1 MGALFGKSSKKT
13 APSRITDQDKAVLV
27 CRRYLRHPM
36 TLANHSKTLPFQ
48 QLKQQRDR
56 LKQYQKRIE
65 LQLENDRLMARKC
78 LQQGRKDRAKLLLRK
93 KKYQESLLINADK
106 QLENLEKLATDLEF
120 AQVEMKVLDGLKAG
134 NAALKKVHEM
144 LDIDE
149 VERIMDETREGIEKQ
164 QEIDAILT
172 DVLTTQD
179 EEDVLAELDALE
191 AEEDQEK
198 AAQLPDV
205 PTEDLPAA
213 AAADSESLDDSPEKT
228 KAISSKPKKILVE
241 A

>member
-1 MGALFGKSSKKT
+1 MGALFGKTSKKT
-13 APSRITDQDKAVLV
+13 APSRITDQDKAVL
-27 CRRYLRHPM
+27 
-36 TLANHSKTLPFQ
+36 

-65 LQLENDRLMARKC
+65 TQLENDRLLARKC

-93 KKYQESLLINADK
+93 KKYQESLLTNADK
-106 QLENLEKLATDLEF
+106 QLENLEKLAADIEF

-191 AEEDQEK
+191 AEEEQQK
-198 AAQLPDV
+198 GVQLPEV
-205 PTEDLPAA
+205 PTEDLPIPAE
-213 AAADSESLDDSPEKT
+213 SEAIEEPEKT
-228 KAISSKPKKILVE
+228 KATSSKPKKVLVE

>member
-13 APSRITDQDKAVLV
+13 APSRITDQDKAVL
-27 CRRYLRHPM
+27 
-36 TLANHSKTLPFQ
+36 

-65 LQLENDRLMARKC
+65 LQLENDRLLARKC
-78 LQQGRKDRAKLLLRK
+78 LQQGRKDRAKSLLRK
-93 KKYQESLLINADK
+93 KKYQESLLTNADK
-106 QLENLEKLATDLEF
+106 QLENLEKLAADLEF

-134 NAALKKVHEM
+134 NAALKKVHDL
-144 LDIDE
+144 LDINE

-172 DVLTTQD
+172 DVLTEQD

-191 AEEDQEK
+191 AEEDRQK
-198 AAQLPDV
+198 TAQLPDV
-205 PTEDLPAA
+205 PTEDLPVPAENEPET
-213 AAADSESLDDSPEKT
+213 SEEPEKT
-228 KAISSKPKKILVE
+228 KAISSKPKKVLVE

>member
-13 APSRITDQDKAVLV
+13 APSRITDHDKAVL
-27 CRRYLRHPM
+27 
-36 TLANHSKTLPFQ
+36 

-65 LQLENDRLMARKC
+65 LQLENDRLLAKKC

-93 KKYQESLLINADK
+93 KKYQESLLSNTDN
-106 QLENLEKLATDLEF
+106 QLENLEKMASDLEF
-120 AQVEMKVLDGLKAG
+120 AQVELKVLDGLKQG
-134 NAALKKVHEM
+134 NAALKKVHDM
-144 LDIDE
+144 LDINE
-149 VERIMDETREGIEKQ
+149 VEKIMDETREGIEKQ

-172 DVLTTQD
+172 DVLTPAD

-191 AEEDQEK
+191 AEDELQQR
-198 AAQLPDV
+198 AQLPDV
-205 PTEDLPAA
+205 PSDELPTR
-213 AAADSESLDDSPEKT
+213 EQEEQQEEIET
-228 KAISSKPKKILVE
+228 KAKSTPRKVLVE

>member
-13 APSRITDQDKAVLV
+13 APSRITEHDKAVL
-27 CRRYLRHPM
+27 
-36 TLANHSKTLPFQ
+36 

-65 LQLENDRLMARKC
+65 LQLENDRLLAKKC

-93 KKYQESLLINADK
+93 KKYQESLLTNADK
-106 QLENLEKLATDLEF
+106 QLENLEKLASDLEF
-120 AQVEMKVLDGLKAG
+120 AQVEMKVLDGLKQG
-134 NAALKKVHEM
+134 NAALKKVHDM
-144 LDIDE
+144 LSIDE

-191 AEEDQEK
+191 AEEQNVRLPEVPSDELPVKATEEEVEDDQEQEPEK
-198 AAQLPDV
+198 AA
-205 PTEDLPAA
+205 TKA
-213 AAADSESLDDSPEKT
+213 SKT
-228 KAISSKPKKILVE
+228 KAKKILVE

>member
-13 APSRITDQDKAVLV
+13 APSRITDHDKAVL
-27 CRRYLRHPM
+27 
-36 TLANHSKTLPFQ
+36 

-65 LQLENDRLMARKC
+65 LQLENDRLLAKKC

-93 KKYQESLLINADK
+93 KKYQESLLTNADK
-106 QLENLEKLATDLEF
+106 QLENLEKLAADLEF
-120 AQVEMKVLDGLKAG
+120 AQVEMKVLDGLKQG
-134 NAALKKVHEM
+134 NAALKKVHDM
-144 LDIDE
+144 LDINE
-149 VERIMDETREGIEKQ
+149 VEKIMDETREGIEKQ

-191 AEEDQEK
+191 AEEQAVD
-198 AAQLPDV
+198 LPSV
-205 PTEDLPAA
+205 PSEDLPAA
-213 AAADSESLDDSPEKT
+213 AEAEAESEEEEQQT
-228 KAISSKPKKILVE
+228 KAAKTATKAKKVLVE

>member
-13 APSRITDQDKAVLV
+13 APSRITEHDKAVL
-27 CRRYLRHPM
+27 
-36 TLANHSKTLPFQ
+36 

-65 LQLENDRLMARKC
+65 LQLENDRLLAKKC

-93 KKYQESLLINADK
+93 KKYQESLLTNADK
-106 QLENLEKLATDLEF
+106 QLENLEKLASDLEF
-120 AQVEMKVLDGLKAG
+120 AQVEMKVLDGLKQG
-134 NAALKKVHEM
+134 NAALKKVHDM
-144 LDIDE
+144 LSIDE

-191 AEEDQEK
+191 AEEQNVQLPEVPSDELPAKATEEEVEDDQEQEPEK
-198 AAQLPDV
+198 AA
-205 PTEDLPAA
+205 TKA
-213 AAADSESLDDSPEKT
+213 SKT
-228 KAISSKPKKILVE
+228 KAKKILVE

>member
-1 MGALFGKSSKKT
+1 MGALFGKNSKKT
-13 APSRITDQDKAVLV
+13 APSRITDHDKAVL
-27 CRRYLRHPM
+27 
-36 TLANHSKTLPFQ
+36 

-65 LQLENDRLMARKC
+65 LQLENDRLLAKKC

-93 KKYQESLLINADK
+93 KKYQESLLTNADK
-106 QLENLEKLATDLEF
+106 QLDNLEKLAADLEF
-120 AQVEMKVLDGLKAG
+120 AQVEMKVLDGLKQG

-144 LDIDE
+144 LDINE

-172 DVLTTQD
+172 DVLTPQD

-191 AEEDQEK
+191 AEEDGV
-198 AAQLPDV
+198 QLPEV
-205 PTEDLPAA
+205 PTEVLPPVDDEAA
-213 AAADSESLDDSPEKT
+213 AEEKAET
-228 KAISSKPKKILVE
+228 KAISSKTKKVLVE

>member
-13 APSRITDQDKAVLV
+13 GPSRITDHDKAVL
-27 CRRYLRHPM
+27 
-36 TLANHSKTLPFQ
+36 

-65 LQLENDRLMARKC
+65 LQLENDRLLAKKC

-93 KKYQESLLINADK
+93 KKYQESLLTNADK
-106 QLENLEKLATDLEF
+106 QLDNLEKLAADLEF
-120 AQVEMKVLDGLKAG
+120 AQVEMKVLDGLKQG

-144 LDIDE
+144 LDINE

-172 DVLTTQD
+172 DVLTPQD

-191 AEEDQEK
+191 AEEDGV
-198 AAQLPDV
+198 QLPEV
-205 PTEDLPAA
+205 PTEVLPPVDDDEAA
-213 AAADSESLDDSPEKT
+213 AEEKAET
-228 KAISSKPKKILVE
+228 KAIASKTKKVLVE

>member
-1 MGALFGKSSKKT
+1 MGALFGKSRKSV
-13 APSRITDQDKAVLV
+13 PSRVTDQDKAVL
-27 CRRYLRHPM
+27 
-36 TLANHSKTLPFQ
+36 

-65 LQLENDRLMARKC
+65 LQLENDRLLAKKC

-106 QLENLEKLATDLEF
+106 QLENLEKLASDLEF
-120 AQVEMKVLDGLKAG
+120 AQVELKVLDGLKQG
-134 NAALKKVHEM
+134 NAALKKVHDM
-144 LDIDE
+144 LDINE
-149 VERIMDETREGIEKQ
+149 VEKIMDETREGIEKQ

-191 AEEDQEK
+191 AEEQR
-198 AAQLPDV
+198 AQLPDV
-205 PTEDLPAA
+205 PSEELPIPDNNEVEVE
-213 AAADSESLDDSPEKT
+213 ADEELDT
-228 KAISSKPKKILVE
+228 KAIKSAKLTEKSKAKKVLVE